1 LEEEK
6 KIERKKTVIKVK
18 GQPDIDDEDEEDN
31 KKTGVSGATLAAA
44 GTSPEIEEDPE
55 YDYLEDSIN
64 IKSPKLTLIEHLRLL
79 ADIFNSSLDEANEYY
94 D

>member
-1 LEEEK
+1 MS
-6 KIERKKTVIKVK
+6 
-18 GQPDIDDEDEEDN
+18 Q
-31 KKTGVSGATLAAA
+31 AA
-44 GTSPEIEEDPE
+44 GTTSPEIEEDPD

-94 D
+94 DQIFEERV